1 MTAVSDPVRILV
13 VQNDDDK
20 HAGRIGR
27 ALEDAGAELT
37 IAMAYGAIPDVA
49 DFDGLLVLPGLGDPV
64 DDEQAI
70 HDARDAIVAAR
81 GLDRPVLGV
90 CLGGQLLAQSAGAEI
105 YRSTPELGIHPVR
118 TTPAA
123 QDDPLF
129 RGIPAAYESFH
140 AHAFAF
146 RPVADATVL
155 IESDACCQAMRIGDR
170 AWALQLHPE
179 MTREGLHMLAR
190 AIDYD
195 FEEGGI
201 LPETAV
207 FFRDAGVNPE
217 QLHRQADELDEL
229 HTAIARQIGIGFADA
244 CRSARAERAV

>member
-1 MTAVSDPVRILV
+1 VSEAVRILV

-20 HAGRIGR
+20 HAGRIGL
-27 ALEDAGAELT
+27 AMEVAGAELT
-37 IAMAYGAIPDVA
+37 IAMAYGPIPSVA
-49 DFDGLLVLPGLGDPV
+49 DFDGLVVLPGLGDPV

-70 HDARDAIVAAR
+70 HDARDAIIEAKA
-81 GLDRPVLGV
+81 LQRPLLGV

-105 YRSTPELGIHPVR
+105 YRSAPELGIHPVR

-129 RGIPAAYESFH
+129 TGIPTEYESFH

-146 RPVADATVL
+146 RPVEGATVL

-170 AWALQLHPE
+170 SWALQLHPE
-179 MTREGLHMLAR
+179 MTREGLHTVAR
-190 AIDYD
+190 GIEFD
-195 FEEGGI
+195 FDGGI

-207 FFRDAGVNPE
+207 FFREAGVDPIRLRE
-217 QLHRQADELDEL
+217 QADELDGL
-229 HTAIARQIGIGFADA
+229 HTAIAAQIGQGFVEA
-244 CRSARAERAV
+244 CLSARAERGT

>member
-1 MTAVSDPVRILV
+1 MRILV

-20 HAGRIGR
+20 HAGRIGLG
-27 ALEDAGAELT
+27 LEAAGAELT
-37 IAMAYGAIPDVA
+37 IAMAYGPIPSVA

-70 HDARDAIVAAR
+70 HDARDAIIEAR
-81 GLDRPVLGV
+81 SLGRPVLGV

-129 RGIPAAYESFH
+129 TGIPETYESFH

-146 RPVADATVL
+146 KPVEGATVL

-170 AWALQLHPE
+170 SWALQLHPE
-179 MTREGLHMLAR
+179 MTREGLHTVAR
-190 AIDYD
+190 GIEYD
-195 FEEGGI
+195 FEDGI
-201 LPETAV
+201 LPETAG
-207 FFRDAGVNPE
+207 FFRAAGVDPIRLR
-217 QLHRQADELDEL
+217 QQADDLDEL
-229 HTAIARQIGIGFADA
+229 HTAIGNQIGRGFVTA
-244 CRSARAERAV
+244 CRSARDER

>member
-1 MTAVSDPVRILV
+1 MADPLRILV

-27 ALEDAGAELT
+27 ALEDVGAELA
-37 IAMAYGAIPDVA
+37 IAMAYGPIPDVA
-49 DFDGLLVLPGLGDPV
+49 DYDGLLVLPGLGDPI

-70 HDARDAIVAAR
+70 HDARDAIVRAR
-81 GLDRPVLGV
+81 DLGRPVLGV

-105 YRSTPELGIHPVR
+105 YRSAPELGIHPVR

-129 RGIPAAYESFH
+129 TGIPAAYESFH

-146 RPVADATVL
+146 RPVEGATVL

-170 AWALQLHPE
+170 SWALQLHPE
-179 MTREGLHMLAR
+179 TTREWLIALAA
-190 AIDYD
+190 AIEFD
-195 FEEGGI
+195 FSGGV

-207 FFRDAGVNPE
+207 FFRNAGVEPV
-217 QLHRQADELDEL
+217 LLRRQADELDGL
-229 HTAIARQIGIGFADA
+229 HTAIAHQIGVGFAAA
-244 CRSARAERAV
+244 CRSARDDA

>member
-1 MTAVSDPVRILV
+1 MSEPIRILV

-20 HAGRIGR
+20 HAGRIGLG
-27 ALEDAGAELT
+27 LEAAGAELT
-37 IAMAYGAIPDVA
+37 LAMAYGPIPSVA
-49 DFDGLLVLPGLGDPV
+49 AFDGLLVLPGLGDPV

-70 HDARDAIVAAR
+70 HDARDVIIEAR
-81 GLDRPVLGV
+81 SLGRPVLGV

-105 YRSTPELGIHPVR
+105 YRCTPELGIHPVR

-129 RGIPAAYESFH
+129 TGIPAEYESFH

-146 RPVADATVL
+146 RPIEDATVL

-170 AWALQLHPE
+170 SWALQLHPE
-179 MTREGLHMLAR
+179 MMREGLHNVAR
-190 AIDYD
+190 AIEHD
-195 FEEGGI
+195 FEGGI

-207 FFRDAGVNPE
+207 FFREAGVDPLRLRE
-217 QLHRQADELDEL
+217 QADELDEL
-229 HTAIARQIGIGFADA
+229 HTAIATQIGSGFVDA
-244 CRSARAERAV
+244 CRSARAERAS

>member
-1 MTAVSDPVRILV
+1 MSEPVRILV

-27 ALEDAGAELT
+27 GLEAAGAELT
-37 IAMAYGAIPDVA
+37 VAMAYGPIPSVA
-49 DFDGLLVLPGLGDPV
+49 DFDGLLVLPGLGDPI

-70 HDARDAIVAAR
+70 HDARDAIIEAR
-81 GLDRPVLGV
+81 ALGRPVLGV

-105 YRSTPELGIHPVR
+105 YRCTPELGIHPVR
-118 TTPAA
+118 TSPAA
-123 QDDPLF
+123 QEDPLF
-129 RGIPAAYESFH
+129 TGVPATYESFH

-146 RPVADATVL
+146 KPVEGATVL

-170 AWALQLHPE
+170 NWALQLHPE
-179 MTREGLHMLAR
+179 MTLEGLHGLAR

-195 FEEGGI
+195 FEGGI

-207 FFRDAGVNPE
+207 FFREGGVDPNV
-217 QLHRQADELDEL
+217 LHQQADDLDEL
-229 HTAIARQIGIGFADA
+229 HTSIANQIGRGFTDA
-244 CRSARAERAV
+244 CRSARAER

>member
-1 MTAVSDPVRILV
+1 
-13 VQNDDDK
+13 
-20 HAGRIGR
+20 
-27 ALEDAGAELT
+27 
-37 IAMAYGAIPDVA
+37 MAYAAIPSVA

-70 HDARDAIVAAR
+70 HDARAAIVEAR
-81 GLDRPVLGV
+81 ALGRPVLGV

-118 TTPAA
+118 TLPAA

-129 RGIPAAYESFH
+129 AGIPAEYESFH

-146 RPVADATVL
+146 KPVEDAVVL

-170 AWALQLHPE
+170 SWALQLHPE
-179 MTREGLHMLAR
+179 MTREGLHGVAR
-190 AIDYD
+190 GIEYD
-195 FEEGGI
+195 FENSI

-207 FFRDAGVNPE
+207 FFREAGVDPIALR
-217 QLHRQADELDEL
+217 QQADDLDEL
-229 HTAIARQIGIGFADA
+229 HTAIAQQIGRGFVGA
-244 CRSARAERAV
+244 CRSARAER

>member
-1 MTAVSDPVRILV
+1 MSDSVRILV

-27 ALEDAGAELT
+27 ALEDAGAELA

-49 DFDGLLVLPGLGDPV
+49 EVDGLLVLPGLGDPV

-81 GLDRPVLGV
+81 ELGRPVLGV

-129 RGIPAAYESFH
+129 RGIPTEYESFH

-146 RPVADATVL
+146 RPVPDATVL

-170 AWALQLHPE
+170 SWALQLHPE
-179 MTREGLHMLAR
+179 MTREGLHALAR
-190 AIDYD
+190 AIEYD
-195 FEEGGI
+195 FDGGI

-207 FFRDAGVNPE
+207 FFRDAGVDPVRLRE
-217 QLHRQADELDEL
+217 QADALDEL
-229 HTAIARQIGIGFADA
+229 HTAIAAQIGRGFVDA
-244 CRSARAERAV
+244 CRSARAERAS